1 MTTEGNGAAPDVKT
15 CHRSIGLTKES
26 CIRERCTMYVQLNNG
41 QSDCLEVRVAA
52 GTLNQIAMSEQIMRS
67 QQEAARAEMIRT
79 VNGGRIIQ

>member
-1 MTTEGNGAAPDVKT
+1 MTTEGNGAAPEVKT

-52 GTLNQIAMSEQIMRS
+52 AQLNN
-67 QQEAARAEMIRT
+67 AALAEMAMKAQAQANMGGVVHIDPRKLRT
-79 VNGGRIIQ
+79 Q